1 MSCEQRVS
9 FFGQQAITL
18 FPKESPLV
26 LKPLPSSCFNSNRT
40 LQTSKNSIPQPLLNP
55 PASTPHTRTTSQL
68 SPPLPLLHKG
78 CVSLGKI

>member
-55 PASTPHTRTTSQL
+55 PRPHAPLTPP
-68 SPPLPLLHKG
+68 PPLNSPLLFLSSTK
-78 CVSLGKI
+78 VVFP